1 MSNITKSAK
10 LTRVINFTAAGTTA
24 VNSAIIDMKGY
35 ESATF
40 VIGFGPIVAGGV
52 QSVKVQQGAASDLS
66 DAADLA
72 GTGVTVADTDDNRIL
87 AIEVNQ
93 PRERYLR
100 VVVSRATQNST
111 VDFGLA
117 MQSKAGTE
125 PVTHDATTVIS
136 TEFHQG
142 PAEGTA

>member
-10 LTRVINFTAAGTTA
+10 LTRVINFTAAGTTT
-24 VNSAIIDMKGY
+24 VNSSIIDMKGFD
-35 ESATF
+35 SVTF
-40 VIGFGPIVAGGV
+40 LVGFGAIVAGAV
-52 QSVKVQQGAASDLS
+52 TSVKVQQGAASNMS

-100 VVVSRATQNST
+100 CVVSRATQNST
-111 VDFGLA
+111 IDFGLA
-117 MQSKAGTE
+117 QQSKAGTE
-125 PVTHDATTVIS
+125 PVTHDATTVIG